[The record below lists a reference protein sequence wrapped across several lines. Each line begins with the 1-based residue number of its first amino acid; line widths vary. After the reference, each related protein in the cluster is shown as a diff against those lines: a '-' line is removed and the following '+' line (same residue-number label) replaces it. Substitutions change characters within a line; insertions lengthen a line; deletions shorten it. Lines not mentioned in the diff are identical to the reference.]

1 MITLPLFIVAGIIY
15 LVKKSGS
22 KQSGSQRLD
31 TSAAIAPWL
40 ERWKIAGLVE
50 EAQIEAILGFE
61 KAQAPP
67 EPEPAHQAPVVAEAL
82 AYCGAL
88 LAAVGI
94 GLMIN
99 RFDLTPQTGAV
110 FAGCVAVF
118 LVVASRFVHPDTG
131 PAWWRLHQVVA
142 FLGAAALAV
151 AVGLQVGGVSNR
163 SPEETALIIGVV
175 LTIVGWFLYRRRDL
189 PLQQLGF
196 FAACVSLVTGASLL
210 IDSHGLNSQGLDS
223 HGRVAAGALL
233 LLGVI
238 WILSARRALL
248 PPTALALTLGAV
260 LVSISP
266 YPGSGEWPM
275 FAFPAAAAI
284 AALLVIA
291 GGLDKRPVLLVVGL
305 LALFQAVP
313 TAIVM
318 TRGSWVEAVVALGFS
333 VFGAALIRWGWQ
345 REEGDRWVAHTTG
358 SVMLALTGMALTSTW
373 QLSGQ
378 IVGVV
383 IAVICISLGTVYG
396 RSIVAGFGL
405 VAFAIYAPWL
415 IASEF
420 GGRAVPIG
428 LVVVGVAGI
437 GVAVRMLAR
446 QPAELPRTPEE
457 VENSQISA
465 N

>member
-1 MITLPLFIVAGIIY
+1 MIALALPILIVVGIIFFATRNGP
-15 LVKKSGS
+15 KHSGS
-22 KQSGSQRLD
+22 GHLD
-31 TSAAIAPWL
+31 TAAAVAPWL

-50 EAQIEAILGFE
+50 EGQIEAIIGYERTQTPL
-61 KAQAPP
+61 A
-67 EPEPAHQAPVVAEAL
+67 PEPAHQAPVVAEAL
-82 AYCGAL
+82 AYGGAL

-99 RFDLTPQTGAV
+99 RFDLTPQAGAV

-118 LVVASRFVHPDTG
+118 LIVASRFVHPDTG

-151 AVGLQVGGVSNR
+151 AVGLQVGGVANR
-163 SPEETALIIGVV
+163 SPEATALSIGSVLAII
-175 LTIVGWFLYRRRDL
+175 GWFLYKRRDL

-196 FAACVSLVTGASLL
+196 FAACISLVTGAAQL
-210 IDSHGLNSQGLDS
+210 IDWHGQ
-223 HGRVAAGALL
+223 VAAGALL

-238 WILSARRALL
+238 WILCARRDLL
-248 PPTALALTLGAV
+248 PPTALALTLGSV

-318 TRGSWVEAVVALGFS
+318 TRGSWVEAVVALGFA
-333 VFGAALIRWGWQ
+333 VFGAALLWWGWQ
-345 REEGDRWVAHTTG
+345 REEIDRWVSHTTG
-358 SVMLALTGMALTSTW
+358 SVMLALTGGAIASTW
-373 QLSGQ
+373 RLSGL

-383 IAVICISLGTVYG
+383 IAVICISLGTVYR

-405 VAFAIYAPWL
+405 TSFAIYAPWL

-437 GVAVRMLAR
+437 GVAVRMLSR
-446 QPAELPRTPEE
+446 QPAELSETPEE

>member
-1 MITLPLFIVAGIIY
+1 MITLAIPLLIVAGIIY
-15 LVKKSGS
+15 LARQSGS
-22 KQSGSQRLD
+22 KQSGSQRQD

-40 ERWKIAGLVE
+40 ERWRIAGLVE
-50 EAQIEAILGFE
+50 EGQIEAILGFE
-61 KAQAPP
+61 KTQTPP
-67 EPEPAHQAPVVAEAL
+67 APEPAHQAPVVAEAL
-82 AYCGAL
+82 AYGGAL

-99 RFDLTPQTGAV
+99 RFDLTRQAGAV

-118 LVVASRFVHPDTG
+118 LLVASRFVHPDTG

-142 FLGAAALAV
+142 FLGAGALAV
-151 AVGLQVGGVSNR
+151 AIGLQVGGVANR
-163 SPEETALIIGVV
+163 SPEATALIIGVV
-175 LTIVGWFLYRRRDL
+175 LTIVGWFLYQRRDL

-196 FAACVSLVTGASLL
+196 FAACISLVTGAAQL
-210 IDSHGLNSQGLDS
+210 INWHGQ
-223 HGRVAAGALL
+223 VAAGALL

-238 WILSARRALL
+238 WILSARRDLL
-248 PPTALALTLGAV
+248 PPTALALTLGSV

-318 TRGSWVEAVVALGFS
+318 TRGSWVEAVVALGFA
-333 VFGAALIRWGWQ
+333 VFGAALLCWGWQ
-345 REEGDRWVAHTTG
+345 REDVNRWVAHTTG
-358 SVMLALTGMALTSTW
+358 SVMLALTGGALASTW
-373 QLSGQ
+373 RLSGL

-383 IAVICISLGTVYG
+383 IAVICISLGTVYK

-405 VAFAIYAPWL
+405 TSFAIYAPWL

-437 GVAVRMLAR
+437 GVAVRMLSR
-446 QPAELPRTPEE
+446 QPAELSRTPEE

>member
-1 MITLPLFIVAGIIY
+1 MIALALPILIVVGIIFFATRNGS
-15 LVKKSGS
+15 KHSGS
-22 KQSGSQRLD
+22 AHLY
-31 TSAAIAPWL
+31 TAAAVAPWL

-50 EAQIEAILGFE
+50 EGQIEAIIGYE
-61 KAQAPP
+61 RTQTPPQP
-67 EPEPAHQAPVVAEAL
+67 EPTHQAPVVAEAL
-82 AYCGAL
+82 AYGGAL

-94 GLMIN
+94 ALMIN
-99 RFDLTPQTGAV
+99 RFDLTPQAGAF

-118 LVVASRFVHPDTG
+118 LLVASRFVHPDTG
-131 PAWWRLHQVVA
+131 PAWWRLYQVVA
-142 FLGAAALAV
+142 FLGAGALAV
-151 AVGLQVGGVSNR
+151 AIGLQVGGVANR
-163 SPEETALIIGVV
+163 SPEATALIIGLV
-175 LTIVGWFLYRRRDL
+175 LTIVGWFLYQRRDL
-189 PLQQLGF
+189 PLQQLGL
-196 FAACVSLVTGASLL
+196 FAACISLVTGAAQL
-210 IDSHGLNSQGLDS
+210 IAWHGQ
-223 HGRVAAGALL
+223 VAAGALL

-238 WILSARRALL
+238 WILSARRDLL
-248 PPTALALTLGAV
+248 PPTALALTLGSV

-318 TRGSWVEAVVALGFS
+318 TRGSWVEAVVALGFA
-333 VFGAALIRWGWQ
+333 VFGAALLWWGWQ
-345 REEGDRWVAHTTG
+345 REDANRWVAHTTG
-358 SVMLALTGMALTSTW
+358 SVMLALTGGALATTW
-373 QLSGQ
+373 RLSGL

-383 IAVICISLGTVYG
+383 IAVICISLGTVYR

-405 VAFAIYAPWL
+405 TSFAIYAPWL

-437 GVAVRMLAR
+437 GVAVRMLSR
-446 QPAELPRTPEE
+446 QPAELSETPEE
-457 VENSQISA
+457 VENSEISA

>member
-1 MITLPLFIVAGIIY
+1 MITLAIPLLIVAGIIY
-15 LVKKSGS
+15 LARQSGS

-40 ERWKIAGLVE
+40 ERWRIAGLVE
-50 EAQIEAILGFE
+50 EGQIEAILGFE
-61 KAQAPP
+61 KTQTPP
-67 EPEPAHQAPVVAEAL
+67 APEPAHQAPVVAEAL
-82 AYCGAL
+82 AYGGAL

-99 RFDLTPQTGAV
+99 RFDLTRQAGAV

-118 LVVASRFVHPDTG
+118 LLVASRFVHPDTG

-142 FLGAAALAV
+142 FLGAGALAV
-151 AVGLQVGGVSNR
+151 AIGLQVGGVANR
-163 SPEETALIIGVV
+163 SPEATALIIGVV
-175 LTIVGWFLYRRRDL
+175 LTIVGWFLYQRRDL

-196 FAACVSLVTGASLL
+196 FAACISLVTGAAQL
-210 IDSHGLNSQGLDS
+210 INWHGQ
-223 HGRVAAGALL
+223 VAAGALL

-238 WILSARRALL
+238 WILSARRDLL
-248 PPTALALTLGAV
+248 PPTALALTLGSV

-318 TRGSWVEAVVALGFS
+318 TRGSWVEAVVALGFA
-333 VFGAALIRWGWQ
+333 VFGAALLCWGWQ
-345 REEGDRWVAHTTG
+345 REDVNRWVAHTTG
-358 SVMLALTGMALTSTW
+358 SVMLALTGGALASTW
-373 QLSGQ
+373 RLSGL

-383 IAVICISLGTVYG
+383 IAVICISLGTVYK

-405 VAFAIYAPWL
+405 TSFAIYAPWL

-437 GVAVRMLAR
+437 GVAVRMLSR
-446 QPAELPRTPEE
+446 QPAELSRTPEE

>member
-1 MITLPLFIVAGIIY
+1 MITLAIPILIVAGIIY
-15 LVKKSGS
+15 LARHSGS
-22 KQSGSQRLD
+22 KQSGSQRVD
-31 TSAAIAPWL
+31 TSAAVAPWL
-40 ERWKIAGLVE
+40 ERWRSAGLLE
-50 EAQIEAILGFE
+50 EAQIEAIIGYE

-67 EPEPAHQAPVVAEAL
+67 APEPAHQAPVVAEAL
-82 AYCGAL
+82 AYGGAL

-94 GLMIN
+94 GLLIN
-99 RFDLTPQTGAV
+99 RFVLSPQAGAV

-118 LVVASRFVHPDTG
+118 LLVASRFVHPDTG
-131 PAWWRLHQVVA
+131 PTWWRLHQVVA

-151 AVGLQVGGVSNR
+151 AVGLQAAGVSNL
-163 SPEETALIIGVV
+163 SPQATALIIGVV

-196 FAACVSLVTGASLL
+196 FAACVALVTGASLL
-210 IDSHGLNSQGLDS
+210 IDSHGLDS
-223 HGRVAAGALL
+223 HGRVAAGALI

-238 WILSARRALL
+238 WILSARRDLL
-248 PPTALALTLGAV
+248 PPTALALTLGAILAAV
-260 LVSISP
+260 SP

-284 AALLVIA
+284 AALLIIA

-318 TRGSWVEAVVALGFS
+318 TRGSWVEAVVALGFA

-345 REEGDRWVAHTTG
+345 REEIDRWVSHTTG
-358 SVMLALTGMALTSTW
+358 SVMLALTGGAIASTW
-373 QLSGQ
+373 RLSGL

-383 IAVICISLGTVYG
+383 IAVICISLGTVYK

-405 VAFAIYAPWL
+405 FSFAIYAPWL

-437 GVAVRMLAR
+437 GVAVRMLSR
-446 QPAELPRTPEE
+446 PTTELPKSPQE
-457 VENSQISA
+457 VENPQINA
-465 N
+465 D